1 MKLWTRKDIKT
12 LLDGRPERY
21 GIVYLWFGVSLVYKS
36 SAPLDEQGT
45 HLFEEQIISFKC
57 CGRTGGWDIA
67 VGIHR
72 KLNS

>member
-45 HLFEEQIISFKC
+45 HLFEEQIIVLNAADA
-57 CGRTGGWDIA
+57 REA
-67 VGIHR
+67 GIS
-72 KLNS
+72 L